1 MVQYAEK
8 GMQKEVKP
16 HHQEKLI
23 VLRSPAKELFL
34 TITVAATVHN
44 LLNSLSFCYV
54 YGAEVGL
61 VHPGMFKKHTHI
73 HTCSEIPGLK
83 IKCNKLIS

>member
-1 MVQYAEK
+1 
-8 GMQKEVKP
+8 MQKEVKP

-23 VLRSPAKELFL
+23 VLRNLAKELFL
-34 TITVAATVHN
+34 TITVVATVHN

-54 YGAEVGL
+54 YGGEVGF
-61 VHPGMFKKHTHI
+61 VHPGMFKKHT